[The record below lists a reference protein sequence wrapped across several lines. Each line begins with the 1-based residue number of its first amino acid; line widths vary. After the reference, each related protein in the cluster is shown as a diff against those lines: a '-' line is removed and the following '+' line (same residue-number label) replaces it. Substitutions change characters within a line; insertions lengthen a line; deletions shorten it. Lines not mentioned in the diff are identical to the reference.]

1 MIVVRRPGAG
11 ARKYHNY
18 GDNDPAIIY
27 DPVFVCFPISGHSIP
42 AFMMTTPVLVT
53 LLLADSAVCLTTLYQ
68 RTSNISTGEWGQ
80 GSLSMSAA
88 NLDSS
93 AIIILSSL
101 TCVQNKIYGLAK
113 ITYNFV
119 SEVVE
124 LKSSFIRVYLIYFLD
139 ILKTFCY
146 FLCLHYFVG

>member
-1 MIVVRRPGAG
+1 MAAWSCG

-68 RTSNISTGEWGQ
+68 RTRNISTGE

-93 AIIILSSL
+93 AIIILSGL